1 MCNAAKHPG
10 GCECGFGPP
19 YPGKIQLVETV
30 EWVEEAAKSEESF
43 KRALNDLNFNP
54 STFSRFVQEYR
65 SIQHLEEPKDT
76 ITQRLKNLVEQLEY
90 RDEGSKYEL
99 VQVPLFKLHSPPVKK
114 ARVTYRE
121 SDLPEKDRGWLVKFF
136 GIGMGPTKTFKVVYE
151 PDFISERGEC
161 LQIYVPLV
169 LHIRNIGVYK
179 AGVLQGRGIRAEVES
194 IKEESTLRKRGCH
207 KLPKIE
213 CANKKLPGRHE
224 AKEYSLSKHSATQV
238 EKFKLNLPFN
248 IARNIELH
256 FVEVFGK
263 SFDALA
269 RVKHERK
276 LELEFELPGSHD
288 YHLTYNLG
296 GLHWVTQ

>member
-1 MCNAAKHPG
+1 MCNAAKHPS

-19 YPGKIQLVETV
+19 YPGKIELVETE
-30 EWVEEAAKSEESF
+30 EWVDEAADSEESF
-43 KRALNDLNFNP
+43 TRALNVLNFNR
-54 STFSRFVQEYR
+54 STFSSFVREYH
-65 SIQHLEEPKDT
+65 SIQHMQEPKET
-76 ITQRLKNLVEQLEY
+76 ISQRLKDLVGRLEY
-90 RDEGSKYEL
+90 REEGSKFEL

-121 SDLPEKDRGWLVKFF
+121 SDVPKKERGWLVKFF

-151 PDFISERGEC
+151 PDFVSERGEC

-179 AGVLQGRGIRAEVES
+179 SGVLQGRGIRAEVES

-207 KLPKIE
+207 KLHKNE
-213 CANKKLPGRHE
+213 CSNKTLLGKHE
-224 AKEYSLSKHSATQV
+224 TKEYSLSKHSITQL
-238 EKFKLNLPFN
+238 EKFKLSMPFN
-248 IARNIELH
+248 VARNVEMH

-269 RVKHERK
+269 RVRHERQ
-276 LELEFELPGSHD
+276 LELEFELPGSRD
-288 YHLTYNLG
+288 YRLSFNLS
-296 GLHWVTQ
+296 GLHWES